1 MILAHFLAND
11 RQVQDTRAW
20 NLSLLT
26 VFQAL
31 QRTIH
36 DWPKEIYDISAV
48 IVAIQSELDRYVP
61 SSSRTTLSMPA
72 VPDATILMECLAEL

>member
-1 MILAHFLAND
+1 MID
-11 RQVQDTRAW
+11 RYRTPRAW
-20 NLSLLT
+20 DLSLLT

-31 QRTIH
+31 RRTIR
-36 DWPKEIYDISAV
+36 DWPKDIYDVLAA

-72 VPDATILMECLAEL
+72 APDAIILMECLAEL